1 MATLNE
7 LQQRLAVASERNRLN
22 NERRTQLLAEIKEKF
37 GCDSLDELRKFVTD
51 KENEVARL
59 TADADAAKARAEA
72 AVSAVELAVGV
83 RS

>member
-37 GCDSLDELRKFVTD
+37 GCDSLEQLRQFVTD
-51 KENEVARL
+51 KENEVAKL